1 MFKVIGIEYLGYAA
15 ATTGGVSFIVKIE
28 VPKDRFPSIDEGKA
42 YLNIIVPIEEDEKLS
57 CRIVSRLIDNGSISH
72 WGEDEALTQE
82 EHSIVQKW
90 IEDNG
95 IRKQALDIATEYK
108 NQLKTFFSLSD
119 DMEKIFE
126 EKAETHE
133 QRLDKRNRIEK
144 VREKF
149 DKVSA
154 RLDELQNMK
163 VANT

>member
-1 MFKVIGIEYLGYAA
+1 MFKVIDIEYLGYAA

-28 VPKDRFPSIDEGKA
+28 VPKDRFPSIDEGRA

-57 CRIVSRLIDNGSISH
+57 YRIVSRLIDNGSISH

-90 IEDNG
+90 IKDND

-119 DMEKIFE
+119 DMEEIFE
-126 EKAETHE
+126 EKAVTHE